1 MNETV
6 GIVARLDRAEALA
19 LALKV
24 SETFESKGFRVF
36 FESGLAERS
45 NKHGYARPLEE
56 MSVDLVVTIGGDG
69 TILKTCLRLPKPEP
83 PILAIDMGA
92 RGFLTEVS
100 PEKALEAI
108 EQYLSGAY
116 HIESCSKIACFIGE
130 NRLPDALNEIFI
142 TLRHLAKILH
152 VKIWKDNV
160 EVAECR
166 ADGVIIASQVGSTAY
181 SFSSG
186 GPIIDPEVNA
196 LVLTPVC
203 PVNLIRPIVFPSNSS
218 ITVEVLKP
226 RAAKIVID
234 GDYQKNIGDGET
246 KITARIS
253 ENKSRFIRFKP
264 DFYRRL
270 KDRLLFPREE
280 ETWLESVKA

>member
-1 MNETV
+1 MTKTV

-19 LALKV
+19 LALKIL
-24 SETFESKGFRVF
+24 ETFEMNGFKVF
-36 FESGLAERS
+36 FEAELAEVS
-45 NKHGYARPLEE
+45 GKHSYAKPLGE

-69 TILKTCLRLPKPEP
+69 TILKTCLHLPKPEP

-108 EQYLSGAY
+108 NQYLKGAY
-116 HIESCSKIACFIGE
+116 HIESCSKVACFVGDS
-130 NRLPDALNEIFI
+130 RLPDALNEVFV
-142 TLRHLAKILH
+142 TSRHLAKILYFK
-152 VKIWKDNV
+152 VWRDGV
-160 EVAECR
+160 EVADCR

-186 GPIIDPEVNA
+186 GPIIDPEVDA

-203 PVNLIRPIVFPSNSS
+203 PVNLIRPIVFPANSS
-218 ITVEVLKP
+218 ITIEVLKP
-226 RAAKIVID
+226 KTAKIIID

-246 KITARIS
+246 KITVRIS
-253 ENKSRFIRFKP
+253 ENKSKFIRFRP
-264 DFYRRL
+264 NFYGRL
-270 KDRLLFPREE
+270 KNRLLFPREE
-280 ETWLESVKA
+280 ETWL